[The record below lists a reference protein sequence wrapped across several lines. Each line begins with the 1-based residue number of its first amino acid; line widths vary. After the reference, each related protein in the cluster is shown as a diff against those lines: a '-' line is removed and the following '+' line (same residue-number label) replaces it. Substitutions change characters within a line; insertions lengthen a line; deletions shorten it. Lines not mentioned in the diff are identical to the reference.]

1 MRRRNAVILAL
12 AVVVPAV
19 AIVTVVTRRTEWR
32 VAPGMGWEL
41 IHRAAH
47 EGRVDE
53 VRSLLDQGVNIDSP
67 TKHSW
72 TPLHLAAQA
81 NRIEVARLLLDR
93 GADIEAK
100 GWFKATPL
108 RDAAAYGS
116 KAVGLLLIDRGAIID
131 IEIAAGLGRVDLLD
145 QLINAGPTTL
155 PATGEAATAPRGDH
169 PLPVHWA
176 AMNGEIEAIEF
187 LLNQGFDINEQDER
201 KRSPL
206 EVAKMKKQSE
216 TVEWLLEHGAAWDV
230 VEPDE

>member
-19 AIVTVVTRRTEWR
+19 AIVTVVMNRTEWR
-32 VAPGMGWEL
+32 VAPGMGWEP

-47 EGRVDE
+47 EGRVDD
-53 VRSLLDQGVNIDSP
+53 VRSLLDQGVAIDSP

-81 NRIEVARLLLDR
+81 NRLEVARLLLDR

-155 PATGEAATAPRGDH
+155 PVTGEAATAPKGDH

-176 AMNGEIEAIEF
+176 AMNGEIEAITF
-187 LLNQGFDINEQDER
+187 LLKHGYDINEQDHRE
-201 KRSPL
+201 RSPL
-206 EVAKMKKQSE
+206 EVAKWKKQSE
-216 TVEWLLEHGAAWDV
+216 TVEWLLQHGAAWDV

>member
-1 MRRRNAVILAL
+1 MRRRNAVIMAL
-12 AVVVPAV
+12 AVVIPAV
-19 AIVTVVTRRTEWR
+19 AIVTVVTRRTDWGP
-32 VAPGMGWEL
+32 APGGAWEP
-41 IHRAAH
+41 IHRASH
-47 EGRVDE
+47 KGRIDE
-53 VRSLLDQGVNIDSP
+53 VRLLLDSGVNINSR

-116 KAVGLLLIDRGAIID
+116 KEVGLLLIERGAMVD
-131 IEIAAGLGRVDLLD
+131 LEIAAGLGRVDLLE
-145 QLINAGPTTL
+145 QLINSGPTSI
-155 PATGEAATAPRGDH
+155 PVTGVAATAPKGDH

-176 AMNGEIEAIEF
+176 AMNGEIEAIAF
-187 LLNQGFDINEQDER
+187 LLDHGFDINESDER
-201 KRSPL
+201 DRSPL
-206 EVAKMKKQSE
+206 EVAKWKKQSE
-216 TVEWLLEHGAAWDV
+216 TVEWLLQHGAAWDV